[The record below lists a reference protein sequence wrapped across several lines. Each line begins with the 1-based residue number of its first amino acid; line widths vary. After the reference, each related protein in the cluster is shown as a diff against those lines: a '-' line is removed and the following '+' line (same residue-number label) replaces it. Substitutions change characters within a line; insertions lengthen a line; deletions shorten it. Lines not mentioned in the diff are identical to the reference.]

1 MNIDFILAKLESQIS
16 NINPIIGRE
25 TETCT
30 GEMSAETMKDRC
42 LKEITNL
49 RFSLTQDIR
58 ANKTLTK
65 AVCINEISELSDKI
79 RRGFEYCIDREN
91 AWSDEDG
98 TWFTPVY
105 DLDGCFI
112 ANNIKMSHFATNP
125 LRSHVEGMG

>member
-1 MNIDFILAKLESQIS
+1 MYIDFILATLESQIS
-16 NINPIIGRE
+16 NISPVIGRE

-30 GEMSAETMKDRC
+30 GEMSAETMKNRC
-42 LKEITNL
+42 LAEITNL
-49 RFSLTQDIR
+49 RLSLAQDIR
-58 ANKTLTK
+58 TNKSLTK
-65 AVCINEISELSDKI
+65 AVCVSEISELPGKI
-79 RRGFEYCIDREN
+79 RRGFEYCIDRAN

-105 DLDGCFI
+105 DLDGCLI